1 MALSIFG
8 SRGRTTTDFLAL
20 TAAVLFAVEWRG
32 EARAAVAAL
41 RDTPP
46 ELLTVAEASGY
57 TKTARHADVVALLDR
72 IATASPLAR
81 RASTGTT
88 GEGREIPLLIM
99 SDPPVARA
107 AEARAAAAKLGDGRL
122 TVLVIGN
129 IHAGEVDGKEALP
142 MLARDLLGLGG
153 GAAAPG
159 GAAVSGGAD
168 VPSAASELLKKV
180 VVVFAPIYNA
190 DGNERF
196 GNHRPTQNGP
206 ALMGIRENANGRDLN
221 RDFIK
226 VEEAETAALV
236 RFFNEWDP
244 AVFMDCHITNGS
256 LHRYLV
262 TYAGP
267 KGPAT
272 EAGLERLSRER
283 MLPEIGA
290 AFTKITGWNAFWYG
304 SFGNAFA
311 EEATKREQWGTFPA
325 EARFG
330 TTYVGLRNRLS
341 ILVETYTYAPFK
353 DRVEGTRAF
362 VRSALEWTAA
372 NAELVRGTLAAAD
385 AARPAKLAM
394 RTKATPWPE
403 KVKILGYEERI
414 EGGRPVSTGVERTYE
429 CELWDRF
436 EATREVDLPGGGK
449 GGYMI
454 PLPRGNGAT
463 AKGAK
468 NTKEAPEARDSPA
481 AQGRPAAA
489 RAGDEASER
498 AAVEKIVAKLRQHG
512 IEVRPM
518 TRAWEGEV
526 SVPVVKTIEQA
537 SRAFQGHVLAKVD
550 VERVKRRVKVEG
562 QGSGGGAAA
571 PRGVGEPGGADVP
584 SAQTVCWFVPLDQP
598 LGRLAAYLLEPECE
612 DGLAAWNAYDQWLKV
627 GGEVGVW
634 GVATWP

>member
-1 MALSIFG
+1 MG
-8 SRGRTTTDFLAL
+8 SAGCGAGAP
-20 TAAVLFAVEWRG
+20 AAATLIGDV
-32 EARAAVAAL
+32 
-41 RDTPP
+41 PP

-57 TKTARHADVVALLDR
+57 TKTARHAEVVALLDR
-72 IATASPLAR
+72 IVAASPLAR
-81 RASTGTT
+81 RASMGTT
-88 GEGREIPLLIM
+88 GEGREIPMIIM
-99 SDPPVARA
+99 SDPPVANA
-107 AEARAAAAKLGDGRL
+107 AEARAAVAGGRML
-122 TVLVIGN
+122 VLAIGN

-142 MLARDLLGLGG
+142 MLARDLLGLT
-153 GAAAPG
+153 
-159 GAAVSGGAD
+159 GGAD
-168 VPSAASELLKKV
+168 VPSAAAEVLKRL

-196 GNHRPTQNGP
+196 GNNRPTQNGP
-206 ALMGIRENANGRDLN
+206 AEMGMRENANGRDLN

-272 EAGLERLSRER
+272 DAGIERLSRER

-290 AFTKITGWNAFWYG
+290 AFTKATGWNAFWYG

-311 EEATKREQWGTFPA
+311 EEATKRERWGTFPA

-353 DRVEGTRAF
+353 DRVEGTRQF

-372 NAELVRGTLAAAD
+372 NAAAVRSTLSAAD
-385 AARPAKLAM
+385 AARPAKLAL
-394 RTKATPWPE
+394 RTKATAWPE

-414 EGGRPVSTGVERTYE
+414 EGGRPMSTGVEKTYE
-429 CELWDRF
+429 CELWDKF
-436 EATREVDLPGGGK
+436 EATREADLPGGGK
-449 GGYMI
+449 GGYLI
-454 PLPRGNGAT
+454 PVPRGGEPEGTGTT

-468 NTKEAPEARDSPA
+468 DTKGTQGAPGPKGTDGER
-481 AQGRPAAA
+481 
-489 RAGDEASER
+489 SER
-498 AAVEKIVAKLRQHG
+498 AAVERIVAKLRQHG
-512 IEVRPM
+512 IEVRPI
-518 TRAWEGEV
+518 TRAGEVEV
-526 SVPVVKTIEQA
+526 SVPVVKSVEQA
-537 SRAFQGHVLAKVD
+537 SRAFQGHVIAKVD
-550 VERVKRRVKVEG
+550 VERVKRRVKIEG
-562 QGSGGGAAA
+562 AAGGGATAA
-571 PRGVGEPGGADVP
+571 PPRAGEPGRAGVPGAADVP
-584 SAQTVCWFVPLDQP
+584 SAQPVCWFVPLDQP

-612 DGLAAWNAYDQWLKV
+612 DGLAAWNGYDEWLKV

-634 GVATWP
+634 GVAKWP